1 MKRSILSLIVAGVLS
16 TSVVADDKMSENNW
30 EKGAKDAWID
40 GKAEATLLF
49 NGNLDSFDI
58 NTDVRNG
65 EIVLTGSVENSVD
78 KKLAEELVANIDGV
92 TSVDNQLTVTNKRDR
107 ADELA
112 GAANEME
119 EEADEVAS
127 NVEEESEESISALTD
142 AKIATVVKTRLLMDS
157 DISGFDIDVDVENG
171 IVTLTGEVDSDAERD
186 LAVQIAKNASDVV
199 NVEADLK
206 VVSETA
212 MSTSK

>member
-1 MKRSILSLIVAGVLS
+1 MKRSILSLLVAGTLA
-16 TSVVADDKMSENNW
+16 TSAAAENMDSDNGW

-58 NTDVRNG
+58 NTDVQNG
-65 EIVLTGSVENSVD
+65 KIILTGKVDNSVD

-92 TSVDNQLTVTNKRDR
+92 TSVDNQLTVVEDMS
-107 ADELA
+107 E
-112 GAANEME
+112 NEDMTVSTDDTDVL
-119 EEADEVAS
+119 EADDNIETADTQNNDVD
-127 NVEEESEESISALTD
+127 ALTD

-171 IVTLTGEVDSDAERD
+171 NVTLSGDVDTEAERQ
-186 LAVQIAKNASDVV
+186 LVVQIAQNASDVK
-199 NVEADLK
+199 NVEDNLK
-206 VVSETA
+206 VMPKTA
-212 MSTSK
+212 MRD